1 MELSARLYAS
11 ATLPPAQARR
21 YALVCGLSGFGVGGS
36 ILKKEK
42 ILVLHCVSYSNFI
55 IINGVFTKII
65 CHGVS
70 FLLVIVTGGNYD
82 ILKNRHDNSAVIC
95 SYKK

>member
-1 MELSARLYAS
+1 VSAKLYAS

-21 YALVCGLSGFGVGGS
+21 YAFVCGLSGFKVGGS

-42 ILVLHCVSYSNFI
+42 FRVLHCVSYSNFI
-55 IINGVFTKII
+55 MINGVFTKII

-70 FLLVIVTGGNYD
+70 FLLIVTGGNYD